1 MPENMAAEIP
11 QQSDRTHLTSKN
23 KQRKTGPLTTGLIQR
38 IRMFRATENFARFR
52 AFQDGTTNGRQQ
64 LVDEEYPTSNQ
75 ILNEWGIGLIVS
87 KSNPNKAILRK
98 QTIL

>member
-11 QQSDRTHLTSKN
+11 QQSDRSQIPSKN

-52 AFQDGTTNGRQQ
+52 AFQDGTTNGRQA
-64 LVDEEYPTSNQ
+64 DDEYPTSNQ

-98 QTIL
+98 QINL